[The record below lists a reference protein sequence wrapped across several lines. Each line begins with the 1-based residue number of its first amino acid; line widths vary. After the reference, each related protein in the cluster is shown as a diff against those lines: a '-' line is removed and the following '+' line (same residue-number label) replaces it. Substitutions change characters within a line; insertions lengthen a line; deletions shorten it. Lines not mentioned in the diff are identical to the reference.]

1 MVGLELRC
9 VRTLPGPNIWAR
21 VPVLDVC
28 LRGRLPAVS
37 SATDFLALRDRVAQC
52 LSALKDPTGQAGQ
65 LNFAKPSSEEALLA
79 ELIGQLTLSLQTLS
93 GTRVSF
99 TRAVPTPERGVFRVL
114 IEFEEAEL
122 ARACADVA
130 RDLCL
135 TLADDRPYPL
145 TEEVK
150 RLRDVADQVC
160 LGPSTQAIV
169 SAARAR
175 GIPVRRLNT
184 GSLVQLGQ
192 GVRQHRICA
201 AETDRTGAIAE
212 TIACDKE
219 LTKRLLRAVGVPVP
233 AGRLVSDAQDA
244 CRAAGELHSPVVVKP
259 LNGNHGR
266 AVFIGLTRP
275 EEIVSAFDQAAVEGD
290 GVLVERSISGAEHRL
305 LVVGDQ
311 LVAATRGDPVFVVGD
326 GQRTVTELVAELN
339 RDPRRGEAAELPLSP
354 VEFDPPNLAVLAHQG
369 YFTESVPPAGEQ
381 VLVQRNGNLSNDVTD
396 QVHPENAAAA
406 VLAAK
411 TVGLDVAGVD
421 IVADDISR
429 PLRLQGGAVV
439 EVNAGPGLQ
448 MHLQPGTGL
457 PRAVGELIVATLFP
471 PAATG
476 RIPLVAVSGGSDR
489 TLIARLISHLWHVAG
504 VQTGLVC
511 AAGTYANGQL
521 LRSDNAADARS
532 AADLLLHPLIE
543 AAVFETPEAGV
554 VCDGLG
560 FDRCQVVVMAEGGP
574 AETAANFPSSASQDE
589 LAAARQALLGMLDS
603 NGAVVVVAESAWASA
618 LPTSCAGE
626 VLLFAEQPT
635 QLAVRAQRARGGKA
649 VFIRGTSVIAAHGD
663 QEELLADLAS
673 TDLCGP
679 AIRSGVL
686 AAVAAAWALH
696 ISPPAIQC
704 GLNSFLL
711 DRGETPSS

>member
-1 MVGLELRC
+1 MSGLELRC
-9 VRTLPGPNIWAR
+9 VHALPGPNIWAR
-21 VPVLDVC
+21 VPVIEVC

-37 SATDFLALRDRVAQC
+37 STQDVLALKDRVAQC
-52 LSALKDPTGQAGQ
+52 LSAVKDPTGKVGQ
-65 LNFAKPSSEEALLA
+65 LNFAAGADSAEGLLA
-79 ELIGQLTLSLQTLS
+79 ELVGQLTLSLQTLA

-99 TRAVPTPERGVFRVL
+99 TRAVPASESGAFRVL

-130 RDLCL
+130 RDFCL
-135 TLADDRPYPL
+135 AAADDRPYPL
-145 TEEVK
+145 TAEVK
-150 RLRDVADQVC
+150 RLRDVADRVC

-192 GVRQHRICA
+192 GFRQHRICA

-244 CRAAGELHSPVVVKP
+244 CRAAGELQSPVVVKP

-266 AVFIGLTRP
+266 AVFIGLTRS
-275 EEIVSAFDQAAVEGD
+275 EEIASAFDQALVEGD

-311 LVAATRGDPVFVVGD
+311 LVAATRGDPVFVLGD
-326 GQRTVTELVAELN
+326 GQRTVAELVAELN
-339 RDPRRGEAAELPLSP
+339 RDPRRGEDAELPLSP

-369 YFTESVPPAGEQ
+369 YFIETVPPAGEQ

-448 MHLQPGTGL
+448 MHLQPGTGR
-457 PRAVGELIVATLFP
+457 PRPAGKLIVASLFP

-476 RIPLVAVSGGSDR
+476 RIPLVAVTGGSDR
-489 TLIARLISHLWHVAG
+489 TLIARLISHLLHVAG
-504 VQTGLVC
+504 VRTGLAC
-511 AAGTYANGQL
+511 AAGTFANGQP
-521 LRSDNAADARS
+521 LRGEYAADAHS

-543 AAVFETPEAGV
+543 TAVFETPEVGV
-554 VCDGLG
+554 IRDGLG
-560 FDRCQVVVMAEGGP
+560 FDRCRVVVLAEGGP
-574 AETAANFPSSASQDE
+574 AETAASPPLPTSPGE
-589 LAAARQALLGMLDS
+589 LAAARQALLATLDS
-603 NGAVVVVAESAWASA
+603 DGAVVLSAEAATASDRATPGAAEVV
-618 LPTSCAGE
+618 
-626 VLLFAEQPT
+626 LFAEQPA
-635 QLAVRAQRARGGKA
+635 QLALRTQRERGGRA
-649 VFIRGTSVIAAHGD
+649 VFVRETAVVAAHGD
-663 QEELLADLAS
+663 QETVLADLAS
-673 TDLCGP
+673 TSLHAP
-679 AIRSGVL
+679 AVRGSVL
-686 AAVAAAWALH
+686 ASLAAAWALQV
-696 ISPPAIQC
+696 PTEALQNA
-704 GLNSFLL
+704 LNSFVV
-711 DRGETPSS
+711 DRE